1 MSAEMQ
7 FSDALDRRHGL
18 RFEMGLLVLLRTT
31 NGPWIAGV
39 SQNVSVNGAFILAGN
54 HSCLTL
60 MSSGPSGPPRL
71 RGTEQPLVLQFFGA
85 VLRCGVVNKENL
97 SYGIASESLKSKYLP
112 KEQAAKLDA
121 LFAQSGSSD

>member
-1 MSAEMQ
+1 MDSRCVAECQ
-7 FSDALDRRHGL
+7 CQWSLHSRREPFLLDTYV
-18 RFEMGLLVLLRTT
+18 E
-31 NGPWIAGV
+31 W
-39 SQNVSVNGAFILAGN
+39 AFR
-54 HSCLTL
+54 
-60 MSSGPSGPPRL
+60 PPPRL